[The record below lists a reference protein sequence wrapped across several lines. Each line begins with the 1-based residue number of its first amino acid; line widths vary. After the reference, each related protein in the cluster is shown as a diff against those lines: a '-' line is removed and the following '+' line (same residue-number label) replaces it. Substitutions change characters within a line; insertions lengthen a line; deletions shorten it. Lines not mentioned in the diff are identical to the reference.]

1 MSKIEIDSEQL
12 DEVDDR
18 MKYLGSSLNLL
29 DPDGTFKGMPSEEV
43 LLKIM
48 QAVRNDYRKLS
59 DAILALRGAEIDL
72 VRIDQPSL
80 ESIRQLVREEVHEA
94 LYPTDQEQPEQ
105 ISPYIRREEG
115 Q

>member
-1 MSKIEIDSEQL
+1 MVKIEIDTEQL

-29 DPDGTFKGMPSEEV
+29 DPDGTFKGMPDEAV

-48 QAVRNDYRKLS
+48 QAVRDDYRKLS

-80 ESIRQLVREEVHEA
+80 DAIRQLVREEVHKA
-94 LYPTDQEQPEQ
+94 LQPTDQQSEQEQ
-105 ISPYIRREEG
+105 RQGNE
-115 Q
+115 QQ